1 MEKKEF
7 LINENNINKRL
18 DSFLQEQFSD
28 FSRAHIQNLINNSN
42 VEIKRNKKILKNI
55 EKNKNNIN
63 NNYQNLKNGEKLKLN
78 DLIIVNFSEPEK
90 IDLSPEKM
98 NLNIVYQ
105 DDDLAVIN
113 KPQGLVVHPS
123 QSTKSGTLVNGLLA
137 ELDNLSGINGKVRP
151 GIVHRLDKDTAG
163 LLVVAKNDNAHIKL
177 SKQLE
182 NKTCKRIY
190 LAIIDGRFKQPD
202 GEITTYINRDKKD
215 RTKMAVSDDGKLA
228 VTKYKT
234 LEFFKDYSLV
244 EFELKTGRTH
254 QIRVHCK
261 YLHHPII
268 GDSVYGGSNKFKLKG
283 QCLFA
288 KQLEFV
294 HPTTNQ
300 KMVFCAPLPD
310 YFENVLNYLRKNN
323 AEN

>member
-7 LINENNINKRL
+7 LIDEKNINKRL

-42 VEIKRNKKILKNI
+42 VEINRKNKILKNI
-55 EKNKNNIN
+55 NKKEK
-63 NNYQNLKNGEKLKLN
+63 NLKNGEKLKLN
-78 DLIIVNFSEPEK
+78 DLIIVNFIEPEK

-98 NLNIVYQ
+98 NLDIIYQ
-105 DDDLAVIN
+105 DEDLAGIN
-113 KPQGLVVHPS
+113 KTQGLVVHPS
-123 QSTKSGTLVNGLLA
+123 QTTKNGTLVNGLLA
-137 ELDNLSGINGKVRP
+137 QLDNLSGINGKIRP
-151 GIVHRLDKDTAG
+151 GIVHRLDKNTAG
-163 LLVVAKNDNAHIKL
+163 LLVVAKNDLAHVKL
-177 SKQLE
+177 SKQLQD
-182 NKTCKRIY
+182 KTCKRIY
-190 LAIIDGRFKQPD
+190 LAIIDGRFKEPQ
-202 GEITTYINRDKKD
+202 GEIITNIARDKKD
-215 RTKMAVSDDGKLA
+215 RTKMAVSEQGKSA
-228 VTKYKT
+228 ITKYKT

-268 GDSVYGGSNKFKLKG
+268 GDEIYGGSNKFKLKG

-294 HPTTNQ
+294 HPTTNK
-300 KMVFCAPLPD
+300 KMLFAAPLPD
-310 YFENVLNYLRKNN
+310 YFENVLEYLRKNN
-323 AEN
+323 AEI